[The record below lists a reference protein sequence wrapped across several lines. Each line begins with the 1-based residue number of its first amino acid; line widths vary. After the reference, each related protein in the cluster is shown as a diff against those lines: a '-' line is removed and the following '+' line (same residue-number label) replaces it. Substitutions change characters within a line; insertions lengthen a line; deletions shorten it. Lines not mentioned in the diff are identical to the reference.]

1 MWLPP
6 RRGPWRISRSLAWGA
21 LTLAFVA
28 GCAGSRQLRGAPEDS
43 GFLRDYSQLQPGGD
57 DRAKLVYIAPD
68 AKFASYEAVLV
79 DSVTLWP
86 GADANLEKLSKED
99 QQRLADALYSALVKA
114 LGQDYRIAQSP
125 GPRVMRLR
133 AALTEAKAS
142 NVPLDV
148 IATVVPQLNLL
159 TKVEGVAANTSLT
172 VGKARAEMELT
183 DSLSG
188 RRLVAAVDERVGAR
202 RLRGVTDKWS
212 DVQAAFDAWA
222 EQLRKRLAEE
232 RAR

>member
-1 MWLPP
+1 M
-6 RRGPWRISRSLAWGA
+6 GSRSKHGRWGA
-21 LTLAFVA
+21 SFLTWGILALAFGA
-28 GCAGSRQLRGAPEDS
+28 GCAGSRQLRGGTEES
-43 GFLRDYSQLQPGGD
+43 GFLGDYSQLQPGGD

-68 AKFASYEAVLV
+68 ANFASYDSVMV

-86 GADANLEKLSKED
+86 GADANLEKLSRED
-99 QQRLADALYSALVKA
+99 QQALADGMYAALVKS
-114 LGQDYRIAQSP
+114 LGQDFRIVQAP
-125 GPRVMRLR
+125 GPRVMRVR
-133 AALTEAKAS
+133 AALTEAQAS

-148 IATVVPQLNLL
+148 IATVIPQVNLL
-159 TKVEGVAANTSLT
+159 TKIGGVAANTSLT
-172 VGKARAEMELT
+172 VGEARAELEIT

-202 RLRGVTDKWS
+202 RLRGVTDRWS

-232 RAR
+232 RAK

>member
-1 MWLPP
+1 MCLRPKPGRWVA
-6 RRGPWRISRSLAWGA
+6 SSLACGVLA
-21 LTLAFVA
+21 LAFAA
-28 GCAGSRQLRGAPEDS
+28 GCAGSRQPRGGTEES

-57 DRAKLVYIAPD
+57 DRAKLVYFAPD
-68 AKFASYEAVLV
+68 ANLGGYDAVIV

-86 GADANLEKLSKED
+86 GAEANLEKLSRED
-99 QQRLADALYSALVKA
+99 QQALADGMYTSLVKA
-114 LGQDYRIAQSP
+114 LGQDYRIVTSP
-125 GPRVMRLR
+125 GPNVMRLR
-133 AALTEAKAS
+133 AALTEAEAS

-148 IATVVPQLNLL
+148 IATVIPQVNLL
-159 TKVEGVAANTSLT
+159 TRIGGVAANTSLT
-172 VGKARAEMELT
+172 VGMARAEMELT

-188 RRLVAAVDERVGAR
+188 RRLAAAVDERVGGR

-232 RAR
+232 RAK

>member
-21 LTLAFVA
+21 LALAFVA
-28 GCAGSRQLRGAPEDS
+28 GCAGSRQLRGAPEES

-68 AKFASYEAVLV
+68 AKFASYDAVLV

-99 QQRLADALYSALVKA
+99 QQRLADTLYSALVKA

-125 GPRVMRLR
+125 GPRVMRVR

-148 IATVVPQLNLL
+148 IATVIPQVNLL
-159 TKVEGVAANTSLT
+159 TKVEGLAANTSLT
-172 VGKARAEMELT
+172 VGKARAEMEIT

-188 RRLVAAVDERVGAR
+188 RRLAAGVDERVGAR